1 MFLKKINE
9 LFQQNKKPVK
19 KEQPAGVVANNVK
32 DTLMLHGQEG
42 NTINGSPEKLIG
54 VSVVK
59 FSNRNNT
66 LIIGKNVT
74 LNRCSFVFTD
84 ADGTIEIGD
93 NTILKGEFRVTRGC
107 YIRIGSGTKFN
118 KPSRIHAADRSK
130 IIIGADCL
138 FANVHLRTSDSHSI
152 IDLNSGKKLN
162 NSADIII
169 GDRVWL
175 AENVYLYKGAVIG
188 SGSVIGA
195 GSIVTKSFP
204 ENVLLAGIPAKII
217 KTDITWKE

>member
-19 KEQPAGVVANNVK
+19 KEQPAGVVANNGK

-42 NTINGSPEKLIG
+42 NTISGSPEKMIG

-74 LNRCSFVFTD
+74 LNRCSFVFTGSS
-84 ADGTIEIGD
+84 GTIEIGD
-93 NTILKGEFRVTRGC
+93 NTILKGEYRVTPNC
-107 YIRIGSGTKFN
+107 YIRIGNGTKFN
-118 KPSRIHAADRSK
+118 KPSRIHAADRCK

-152 IDLNSGKKLN
+152 VSLTTGEKLN
-162 NSADIII
+162 RPADIVV

>member
-9 LFQQNKKPVK
+9 LFQKNKKPVQ
-19 KEQPAGVVANNVK
+19 KEQPDRVVADNVK
-32 DTLMLHGQEG
+32 DTLVLHGQEG
-42 NTINGSPEKLIG
+42 NTISGTPEKMIG

-93 NTILKGEFRVTRGC
+93 NAILKGEFRVTKGC
-107 YIRIGSGTKFN
+107 YIRIGNGTKFN

-130 IIIGADCL
+130 IIVGADCL

>member
-9 LFQQNKKPVK
+9 LFQQNKKPVQ
-19 KEQPAGVVANNVK
+19 KEQPDRVVADNVK
-32 DTLMLHGQEG
+32 DTLVLHGQEG
-42 NTINGSPEKLIG
+42 NTISGTPEKMIG

-84 ADGTIEIGD
+84 VDGTIEIGD
-93 NTILKGEFRVTRGC
+93 NAILKGEFRVTRGC
-107 YIRIGSGTKFN
+107 YIRIGNGTKFN
-118 KPSRIHAADRSK
+118 KPSRMHAADRSK
-130 IIIGADCL
+130 IIVGADCL